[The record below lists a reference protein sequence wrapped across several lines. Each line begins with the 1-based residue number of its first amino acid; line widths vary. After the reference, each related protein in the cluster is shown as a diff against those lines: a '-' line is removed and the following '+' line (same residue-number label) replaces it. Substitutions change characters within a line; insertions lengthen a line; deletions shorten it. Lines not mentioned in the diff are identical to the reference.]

1 MSIELSTGLRNQCL
15 SNGSFK
21 AALDGGKM
29 YWYAGTKPAD
39 ADAAIDGG
47 QTLLVTISLDGG
59 ATGLTFAA
67 AAAAGVLA
75 KNALETWEGTVGTSG
90 LAAFFRFV
98 ETGDDPLLASSTAK
112 RFQGTISTTGAD
124 INLVDPNL
132 VATANQPVDSF
143 NVTLPAV

>member
-1 MSIELSTGLRNQCL
+1 MIELSTGLRNHCL
-15 SNGSFK
+15 STGSFK

-29 YWYAGTKPAD
+29 YWYSGAKPAD
-39 ADAAIDGG
+39 ADAAIDGA
-47 QTLLVTISLDGG
+47 QVLLVTISDNGG
-59 ATGLTFAA
+59 AGGLTFAA

-75 KNALETWEGTVGTSG
+75 KLASQTWTGTVVADG

-98 ETGDDPLLASSTAK
+98 EAGDDPLAASTTAK

-132 VATANQPVDSF
+132 VTSDPNPVDSF